1 MADLRKL
8 KDRAAEHLAK
18 GRYARAAEAL
28 AEVVKAEPR
37 DIASRQKLGDALRRA
52 GEPREALLVYR
63 DVADRYARDGQP
75 IKAMAICKL
84 ILEIDPEHGEA
95 QRELAVL
102 YAQRRGGARPAPA
115 TPPAGEGEERVELPL
130 PARRPLADLPP
141 SAAPAAGPETDR
153 PDEPTAPLGSAA
165 TPFEAIL
172 DAGRAAD
179 VEVELALE
187 VEPDEPPPATPEP
200 AAGTEAA
207 PPAAAVP
214 PVAPAAPDAAQALEE
229 LPRIPIF
236 SDLPRVAFERLA
248 GRVSLLR
255 VPAGAA
261 VLREGEPGTSL
272 FAVASGTVRV
282 EKAGAEGRAVPLGR
296 LGEGSFFGEMAILS
310 GEPRAATVLAEGD
323 CELVEIRADVLLEL
337 ASEHPG
343 VVPALARF
351 YRRRLLANAMATSP
365 LFRSFGR
372 EDRAAL
378 ISRFRTREVAE
389 GTTVVAEGEPSDG
402 LYVVLSGALDVWK
415 RRGEEQV
422 RAGALRE
429 GDVFGEMSCLRKG
442 PAAASVTAARR
453 SILLRLPRSDFDELV
468 MAYPQVLELVSD
480 LTDERHRNLEAVASG
495 QAAFDDDGLL
505 LT

>member
-18 GRYARAAEAL
+18 GRYAKAAEAL

-52 GEPREALLVYR
+52 GERSEALLVYR
-63 DVADRYARDGQP
+63 DVAERYGRDGQP
-75 IKAMAICKL
+75 LKAVAICKL
-84 ILEIDPEHGEA
+84 ILELDPEHAETQQA
-95 QRELAVL
+95 LAEL
-102 YAQRRGGARPAPA
+102 YAQRRGGARAGAAP
-115 TPPAGEGEERVELPL
+115 PPGEGEERVELPL
-130 PARRPLADLPP
+130 VRRPQVVEIP
-141 SAAPAAGPETDR
+141 SQGPAPEPEAAIVPEGAPDPA
-153 PDEPTAPLGSAA
+153 LGSAA

-172 DAGRAAD
+172 DAGRGAEGE
-179 VEVELALE
+179 VEVALDIDLE
-187 VEPDEPPPATPEP
+187 EPPTAPPGEP
-200 AAGTEAA
+200 PGPVPSAAA
-207 PPAAAVP
+207 PPAG
-214 PVAPAAPDAAQALEE
+214 APATPDASRALEE
-229 LPRIPIF
+229 LPRVPIF
-236 SDLPRVAFERLA
+236 SDLPRVAFAQLA
-248 GRVSLLR
+248 GRVSLVR
-255 VPAGAA
+255 APGGAA

-272 FAVASGTVRV
+272 YAVASGAVRV
-282 EKAGAEGRAVPLGR
+282 EKAGADGRPIPLAR

-310 GEPRAATVLAEGD
+310 GEPRAATVLAESD
-323 CELVEIRADVLLEL
+323 CELIEIRADVLLEL
-337 ASEHPG
+337 AREHPG

-365 LFRSFGR
+365 LFRSFAR
-372 EDRAAL
+372 ADRAAL
-378 ISRFRTREVAE
+378 MARFRTREVAE
-389 GTTVVAEGEPSDG
+389 GTAVVTEGEPSDG

-415 RRGEEQV
+415 RRNGELA

-453 SILLRLPRSDFDELV
+453 AILLRLPRSDFDELV

-480 LTDERHRNLEAVASG
+480 LTDERQQSLEAVASG